1 MIMRFFIDLKAG
13 KNDKIKTN
21 MAIAKISIEI
31 AMSKGISNDNR
42 KKIKKFAL
50 IAIRISHTNEIVF
63 QNFNL

>member
-1 MIMRFFIDLKAG
+1 MRFFIDLKAG

-21 MAIAKISIEI
+21 IAMAKISIEI
-31 AMSKGISNDNR
+31 AMSKGIFNDNR
-42 KKIKKFAL
+42 KKIKKLAL